1 VNRGDI
7 WWVELPEQKRRP
19 YLVLTRNAAI
29 PVLNR
34 VLAVPAT
41 STIRNIPT
49 QVLLGLQEGLPK
61 ECALSF
67 DNIETIPKWAFV
79 DLISQLSSEKL
90 NQVCYALALATECE

>member
-1 VNRGDI
+1 VNRGEI

-34 VLAVPAT
+34 LLAVPAT
-41 STIRNIPT
+41 STIRAIPT
-49 QVLLGLQEGLPK
+49 EVFLGPEDGMSK
-61 ECALSF
+61 DCALSF

-79 DLISQLSSEKL
+79 DLITQLSPQKL
-90 NQVCYALALATECE
+90 TQACQALAVATECE

>member
-79 DLISQLSSEKL
+79 DLITQLSSEKL

>member
-1 VNRGDI
+1 MNRGEI

-29 PVLNR
+29 AVLNR

-79 DLISQLSSEKL
+79 DLITQLSSEKL
-90 NQVCYALALATECE
+90 NQVCYALALAIECE

>member
-1 VNRGDI
+1 MNRGEI
-7 WWVELPEQKRRP
+7 WWVELPEHKRRP

-41 STIRNIPT
+41 ATIRHIPT
-49 QVLLGLQEGLPK
+49 EVLLDGEDGLPK
-61 ECALSF
+61 ACALSF

-79 DLISQLSSEKL
+79 DLITQLSGLKL
-90 NQVCYALALATECE
+90 DQVCRALALATECE

>member
-1 VNRGDI
+1 VNRGEI

-49 QVLLGLQEGLPK
+49 QVLLGADDGLPK

-79 DLISQLSSEKL
+79 DLIAQLSPEKL
-90 NQVCYALALATECE
+90 DQVCNALALATECE

>member
-1 VNRGDI
+1 VNRGEI
-7 WWVELPEQKRRP
+7 WWVELPDQKRRP

-41 STIRNIPT
+41 STIRHIPT
-49 QVLLGLQEGLPK
+49 QVLLGVEDGLSK

-79 DLISQLSSEKL
+79 DLIAQLSSQKL
-90 NQVCYALALATECE
+90 NEVCQALALATECE